1 MVEII
6 FLKIENMEVNM
17 ENEFLNLFDK
27 FSSHIELGMNRDI
40 QAFLEGGEGIESFD
54 IKADEEE
61 IVCINIKLC
70 HFSGAIAKKVFM
82 EFVNFVGYN
91 KVNLFICDSLPTKVK
106 YLYLTAL
113 QDTVGIK
120 MKVTIE

>member
-1 MVEII
+1 
-6 FLKIENMEVNM
+6 M

-27 FSSHIELGMNRDI
+27 FSSHIELGMSKDI

-54 IKADEEE
+54 LKADEEE
-61 IVCINIKLC
+61 IVCVNIKLC
-70 HFSGAIAKKVFM
+70 NFSGVVAKKVFM
-82 EFVNFVGYN
+82 EFVNYVGYN
-91 KVNLFICDSLPTKVK
+91 KINLFICDCLPAKVK

-113 QDTVGIK
+113 QDAVGVK